1 MFYLGRVLSIA
12 SQSCDSKMIV
22 SKIAEIITKYQNDG
36 LVAIFNLK
44 GRYFSSAHERNYDFL
59 TFPADFLIPIL
70 FSNLNYNCSIF

>member
-36 LVAIFNLK
+36 LVAIFNPEVSWVRPLLE
-44 GRYFSSAHERNYDFL
+44 GMVG
-59 TFPADFLIPIL
+59 FPSPFESLRTIL
-70 FSNLNYNCSIF
+70 WD

>member
-36 LVAIFNLK
+36 LEAIFTFLK
-44 GRYFSSAHERNYDFL
+44 EGSLVAHMKEYDDLCIYLL
-59 TFPADFLIPIL
+59 T
-70 FSNLNYNCSIF
+70 